1 MGRMNAE
8 AHDDRARP
16 WWALLRDRV
25 FGSFVA
31 AKLSTLMAVW
41 IHNIVSAI
49 LAFEI
54 TGSALVVGLVGI
66 AQFAPLILLSPVGGL
81 LADRLGQ
88 KPLMIAGRLI
98 SAGGSGAM
106 ALYLALDPE
115 PGAAAVV
122 PLFASALVVG
132 AGFAMGGPAMQA
144 VIPSLVAPRDLPAA
158 VALDNMPLMVGRAF
172 GPALGA
178 ALITTL
184 GFAAA
189 FLAAAIGHLVFV
201 AIVAALPLGAKR
213 QPARRTGAP
222 RAGVLGY
229 LRQRPAALRLIVAI
243 AAVGFAVD
251 PVLTLGPALAVMLGE
266 GTGTAANFASAFG
279 LGALVGFA
287 ALPLLRRL
295 LGEER
300 LTAAGLILLG
310 AGTLAVAPLPSVAA
324 GIAAFVVAGAGM
336 TVAVTGS
343 TTALHRAV
351 TDPWRARVMAVWI
364 IGFVGMRPIA
374 SIVNGAIADLWTPTV
389 AVAITGFLVALCAI
403 PCRPSRIRE

>member
-1 MGRMNAE
+1 MGRMNAG

-16 WWALLRDRV
+16 WWALLGDRV
-25 FGSFVA
+25 FGPFIA
-31 AKLSTLMAVW
+31 AKLGTLMAVW
-41 IHNIVSAI
+41 IHNIVSAV

-66 AQFAPLILLSPVGGL
+66 AQFAPLILLSPLGGL
-81 LADRLGQ
+81 LADRLAQ
-88 KPLMIAGRLI
+88 KPLMITGRVI
-98 SAGGSGAM
+98 SAGGSGGM
-106 ALYLALDPE
+106 ALYLAIKPE
-115 PGAAAVV
+115 SSTATVW
-122 PLFASALVVG
+122 PLFVSALVVG
-132 AGFAMGGPAMQA
+132 TGFAMGGPAMQA
-144 VIPSLVAPRDLPAA
+144 VIPSLVAPRDLPGA

-178 ALITTL
+178 ALIATF

-189 FLAAAIGHLVFV
+189 FAAAAIGHLVFV

-213 QPARRTGAP
+213 QPPLPAGAP

-229 LRQRPAALRLIVAI
+229 LRRRPAARRLIVAI

-266 GTGTAANFASAFG
+266 GTRIAANFASAFG
-279 LGALVGFA
+279 IGALVGFA
-287 ALPLLRRL
+287 ALPLFRRL

-300 LTAAGLILLG
+300 LTATGLLLLG
-310 AGTLAVAPLPSVAA
+310 AGTLAVAPLPSVTA
-324 GIAAFVVAGAGM
+324 GIAAFIVAGAGM

-351 TDPWRARVMAVWI
+351 SNPWRARVMAVWI

-374 SIVNGAIADLWTPTV
+374 SIANGAIADLWTPTV
-389 AVAITGFLVALCAI
+389 AVAITGVLVALCAI

>member
-1 MGRMNAE
+1 MNAD
-8 AHDDRARP
+8 ADDDRARP

-25 FGSFVA
+25 FGFFVA
-31 AKLSTLMAVW
+31 AKLGTLMAVW
-41 IHNIVSAI
+41 IHNIVSSI

-66 AQFAPLILLSPVGGL
+66 AQFAPLILLSPAGGL

-88 KPLMIAGRLI
+88 KPLMIGGRLI
-98 SAGGSGAM
+98 SAGGSGGM
-106 ALYLALDPE
+106 ALYLALNPE
-115 PGAAAVV
+115 PSATAVAS
-122 PLFASALVVG
+122 LFASALVVG
-132 AGFAMGGPAMQA
+132 TGFAMGGPAMQA
-144 VIPSLVAPRDLPAA
+144 VIPSLVAPRDLPGA

-178 ALITTL
+178 ALITTA

-189 FLAAAIGHLVFV
+189 FAAAAIGHLVFV
-201 AIVAALPLGAKR
+201 TIVAALPVGAK
-213 QPARRTGAP
+213 QPTPRRFDAP
-222 RAGVLGY
+222 RAGLFGY
-229 LRQRPAALRLIVAI
+229 LRQRPAALRLILAI

-251 PVLTLGPALAVMLGE
+251 PVLTLGPALAVTLGE
-266 GTGTAANFASAFG
+266 GTETAANFASAFG

-287 ALPLLRRL
+287 ALPLLRRV

-300 LTAAGLILLG
+300 LTASGLILLG
-310 AGTLAVAPLPSVAA
+310 AGTLAVAPLPSVPA

-374 SIVNGAIADLWTPTV
+374 SIANGAISDLGTPTV
-389 AVAITGFLVALCAI
+389 AVAITGALVALCAI
-403 PCRPSRIRE
+403 PCRPSRISP